1 MPKDLI
7 IFVCQANYCRSPV
20 AEVIAKNIFL
30 NNYEFESYGISPYP
44 DSNMDSRSRCFL
56 DKNGYKHLQHTP
68 RRINKSKIFSSLIIF
83 ALDLRV
89 LDTLNKMFPKSKNKI
104 KILNYKDKSINLSD
118 PFRYNDSD
126 YEMIMKNIEYV
137 IKNNFDI
144 K

>member
-1 MPKDLI
+1 
-7 IFVCQANYCRSPV
+7 
-20 AEVIAKNIFL
+20 
-30 NNYEFESYGISPYP
+30 
-44 DSNMDSRSRCFL
+44 
-56 DKNGYKHLQHTP
+56 
-68 RRINKSKIFSSLIIF
+68 
-83 ALDLRV
+83 
-89 LDTLNKMFPKSKNKI
+89 MFPKSKNKI